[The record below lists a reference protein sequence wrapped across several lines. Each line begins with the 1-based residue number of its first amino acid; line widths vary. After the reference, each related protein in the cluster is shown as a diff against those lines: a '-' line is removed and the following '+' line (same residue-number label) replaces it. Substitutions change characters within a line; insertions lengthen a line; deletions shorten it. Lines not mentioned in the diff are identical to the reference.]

1 MSRKYDHSPKRKQT
15 KRVLTSNQQEWKH
28 QVTNLKRRI
37 RDLQGLGVYVNYE
50 IPSMPKKVTKQA
62 IEKLKGIKREQLL
75 KTAFSIYAFGEIGE
89 AFIPKIG
96 ERAEYR
102 RHIKEAREQ
111 EKQQQL
117 AKAEAEQERIERERI
132 LRDLEIER
140 EVEREVAKIS
150 DDEVAMIWDVELDN
164 LRNMIDDFGDGA
176 VAAQLNSMID
186 AAIDADGIDNVC
198 YRIEGN
204 MSTLQTAAFLAT
216 KYKGASKASGAITTF
231 AQILFGRSLSLGE
244 LKSFERANDYNDDFE
259 ELE

>member
-1 MSRKYDHSPKRKQT
+1 MSRKYDHSPKRRKT
-15 KRVLTSNQQEWKH
+15 NKSLTSNQQEWKH

-37 RDLQGLGVYVNYE
+37 RDLEGLGVHVTYDV
-50 IPSMPKKVTKQA
+50 PSMPQRVTKQA

-75 KTAFSIYAFGEIGE
+75 KGAFTVYAFGEIGE
-89 AFIPKIG
+89 AFIPKVG

-111 EKQQQL
+111 EKQQEL
-117 AKAEAEQERIERERI
+117 AKIEAEKERIETQRM
-132 LRDLEIER
+132 LRDIDI
-140 EVEREVAKIS
+140 EREVAKIS
-150 DDEVAMIWDVELDN
+150 DDEVARIWDVELDN
-164 LRNMIDDFGDGA
+164 LRNMLDDFGDGV
-176 VAAQLNSMID
+176 VAAQLNAMID
-186 AAIDADGIDNVC
+186 AAIDSDGISNVC

>member
-1 MSRKYDHSPKRKQT
+1 MSRKYDHSPKRRKT
-15 KRVLTSNQQEWKH
+15 NKSLTSNQQEWKH

-37 RDLQGLGVYVNYE
+37 RDLEGLGVHVTYDV
-50 IPSMPKKVTKQA
+50 PSMPQRVTKQA

-75 KTAFSIYAFGEIGE
+75 KGAFTIYAFGEIGE
-89 AFIPKIG
+89 AFIPKVG

-111 EKQQQL
+111 EKQQEL
-117 AKAEAEQERIERERI
+117 AKIEAEQERIEKERM
-132 LRDLEIER
+132 LRDLYSESEP
-140 EVEREVAKIS
+140 VQ
-150 DDEVAMIWDVELDN
+150 IWDAELDN

-176 VAAQLNSMID
+176 VASQLNTMID
-186 AAIDADGIDNVC
+186 AAIASDGIDNVC

-204 MSTLQTAAFLAT
+204 TSTLQTAAFLAT